1 MRRTGMSIAVMAAAV
16 LLAACG
22 GSSGS
27 SGSGGG
33 GGGSGAPV
41 TLTLWH
47 NYGTEQNA
55 VATQNLVKAYEA
67 AHPNVTI
74 KVVSQPADNY
84 FALLKAA
91 AVSRTG
97 PDIAVQWTGLF
108 TLQDTSYLT
117 PLKGLVP
124 ASALAKM
131 KGLSWMSPGLNDPSN
146 PYVMPLEDQFYIGF
160 YNKAAFKKAG
170 VATVPQTW
178 DELNAACTKLKAAGY
193 TPLVYGNGGQ
203 ALGTEFYPWY
213 DASYLMIGQLSVDQW
228 KGLYDGSV
236 SWKSPEVVG
245 QFTKW
250 AALQK
255 SGCTNSNILTTT
267 DNIQQFTSGKAAMIV
282 DGTWDTQKYTDTM
295 HSNVAAFVPP
305 FSNSPIHGVVEYP
318 GDGFSI
324 MSYSSHKQQAA
335 DFLAFIASP
344 AGVKAVNDA
353 GLIPDVTGSTTSNP
367 VNEQM
372 LQFAQSQGFTR
383 YPMLDNVTQGNV
395 VNAGNKLLP
404 SVLAGKTS
412 AESALGQMVDAW
424 NQLPS
429 SQRGSS
435 YSG

>member
-1 MRRTGMSIAVMAAAV
+1 MRRTISSIAVMLAV
-16 LLAACG
+16 ASLAACG
-22 GSSGS
+22 GSSSG
-27 SGSGGG
+27 GSGGG
-33 GGGSGAPV
+33 SGKV

-108 TLQDTSYLT
+108 TLQDTSYLAK
-117 PLKGLVP
+117 LNGLVP
-124 ASALAKM
+124 QSALSKM
-131 KGLSWMSPGLNDPSN
+131 KGLEWMSPGLNDPSS

-160 YNKAAFKKAG
+160 YNKAAFTKAG
-170 VATVPQTW
+170 VTSVPQTW
-178 DELNAACTKLKAAGY
+178 SQLSAACTKLKAAGY

-203 ALGTEFYPWY
+203 SLGTEFYPWY
-213 DASYLMIGQLSVDQW
+213 DASYLMIGQFSVAQW
-228 KGLYDGSV
+228 KGLYDGSIP
-236 SWKSPEVVG
+236 WTSPQVQA
-245 QFTKW
+245 QFSKW
-250 AALQK
+250 AALQS
-255 SGCTNSNILTTT
+255 SGCTNGNILTTT

-282 DGTWDTQKYTDTM
+282 DGTWDTQKFTDAM
-295 HSNVAAFVPP
+295 HGNVAAFVPP
-305 FSNSPIHGVVEYP
+305 FSDSPIHGVVEYP

-324 MSYSSHKQQAA
+324 MSYSQHQKEAA

-344 AGVKAVNDA
+344 AGVKAVNAA
-353 GLIPDVTGSTTSNP
+353 GLIPDVTGSTTTNP

-372 LQFAQSQGFTR
+372 LQFAAQQGYVR
-383 YPMLDNVTQGNV
+383 YPMLDNVTQGDV

-404 SVLAGKTS
+404 SVLAGKTTAS
-412 AESALGQMVDAW
+412 SALGQMKDAW
-424 NQLPS
+424 GQLPT
-429 SQRGSS
+429 SQRGSQ
-435 YSG
+435 YS